1 MGGSCTGILG
11 RDVCQGQPPRP
22 SDMRMGGAVVLA
34 WRHRNSATGRMMMEI
49 LSHCS
54 KGPLAPTDPVLGHG
68 DLGWCGGRS
77 FADHA
82 PVLVVGPDPVRVGFP
97 GLDIGVDVCPVAVSR
112 VRHKGGELTPTHLFA
127 DPVPLNSRGADN
139 LPIKGLCQWRRDIGP
154 LGRPDR
160 VPLT

>member
-1 MGGSCTGILG
+1 
-11 RDVCQGQPPRP
+11 
-22 SDMRMGGAVVLA
+22 MGGAVVLA

-82 PVLVVGPDPVRVGFP
+82 PVLVVGPDPVRVGLP
-97 GLDIGVDVCPVAVSR
+97 GLDIRVDVCPVAVSR
-112 VRHKGGELTPTHLFA
+112 VRGCRQ
-127 DPVPLNSRGADN
+127 SN
-139 LPIKGLCQWRRDIGP
+139 LVQIAVARIWQMAR
-154 LGRPDR
+154 
-160 VPLT
+160 